1 MNNNEE
7 LTLYFNSKCFDTCV
21 DTFKHKLLTPSE
33 KECMK
38 VCLKNFRGLHVE
50 YVNGKNRYEL
60 AVKEASGSLK

>member
-38 VCLKNFRGLHVE
+38 VCLKNFRGLHV
-50 YVNGKNRYEL
+50 
-60 AVKEASGSLK
+60 